1 MAYSQSRVRARHR
14 SRWNGRQ
21 GQVFKAGPGDGSG
34 KKGPTPV
41 TQLQQGLSLDTR
53 RHTLV
58 LQRRTGEQE
67 EGIWGGVE

>member
-1 MAYSQSRVRARHR
+1 MAHSQSKVRAQDR
-14 SRWNGRQ
+14 SRWNWSQ
-21 GQVFKAGPGDGSG
+21 GHVSKAGLG

-41 TQLQQGLSLDTR
+41 NQLQQGSSLDTC

-67 EGIWGGVE
+67 EGIWGGVGW